1 MRPMAIGAT
10 LDRAKWRLR
19 NRDRSAAAT
28 SDPRLSPL
36 VEGLRK
42 NGIVVSDAQ
51 TVFGD
56 AELYERAAAR
66 ARELYDTPR
75 ERGDAEAG
83 SKESFKTKLAAGS
96 FDADDPFVQVA
107 LHPSVLAVANGYLK
121 LRSTLRALELWLT
134 EPTPGPAIQT
144 QLWHRDADDL
154 LNVKLFLYFNDV
166 TRGAGPFTYAPRTH
180 PLGDRRELPERDT
193 EWRSTDEQM
202 SRIVPQDEWLV
213 CEGTAGT
220 AVFADTCGY
229 HKQLKPE
236 SAERLMLVAH
246 YVSGKPYVPH
256 ALELRGIDAAGLTDD
271 QHVAVFDRPRD

>member
-1 MRPMAIGAT
+1 MAMGAT
-10 LDRAKWRLR
+10 LDRAKWRFR
-19 NRDRSAAAT
+19 NRGRSESAT
-28 SDPRLSPL
+28 RDPRLAPL
-36 VEGLRK
+36 VDALRHD
-42 NGIVVSDAQ
+42 GIVL
-51 TVFGD
+51 TT
-56 AELYERAAAR
+56 AETLFPDGSLYAEAAAR
-66 ARELYDTPR
+66 AKELYDRPR
-75 ERGDAEAG
+75 ETGGAEAG

-96 FDADDPFVQVA
+96 FAADDPFVRIA
-107 LHPSVLAVANGYLK
+107 LHPDVLAVANGYLK

-180 PLGDRRELPERDT
+180 PLGSRRELPEHDA

-202 SRIVPQDEWLV
+202 AQIVPAEDWLV
-213 CEGTAGT
+213 CEGVAGT

-246 YVSGKPYVPH
+246 YVSGTPFVPR
-256 ALELRGIDAAGLTDD
+256 ALELRGVDAASLTDE